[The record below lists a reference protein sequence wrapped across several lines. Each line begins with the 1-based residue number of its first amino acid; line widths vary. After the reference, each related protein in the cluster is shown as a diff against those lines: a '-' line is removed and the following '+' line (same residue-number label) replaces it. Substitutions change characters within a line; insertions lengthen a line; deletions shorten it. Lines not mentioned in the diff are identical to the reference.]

1 MIVFSLVLVVVTFI
15 FLLLGSLLFI
25 YANEFNIAIP
35 ELNGSPNADLLFPEI
50 ALNSDLGSLIGITF
64 YLD

>member
-1 MIVFSLVLVVVTFI
+1 MPT
-15 FLLLGSLLFI
+15 I
-25 YANEFNIAIP
+25 YIAIP